1 MKNMLTCM
9 TRSIAAIAMMVMAA
23 SAQAAYPK
31 TIQLNM
37 ELWNQSG
44 TDLALSASSWLPAN
58 TDYTGYG
65 FSANAP
71 TTAASLTL
79 KNPRNDFASFRVSG
93 EGKVCEFKAAH
104 AVTFSWVS
112 INPAPEKS
120 ATGASVGEVPAEC
133 IASVIKG
140 TNSMKAYSV
149 RFVMK

>member
-1 MKNMLTCM
+1 MKNILTCI
-9 TRSIAAIAMMVMAA
+9 TRSTAAIAMMVFAV

-31 TIQLNM
+31 NIQLNIEM
-37 ELWNQSG
+37 WNQSG
-44 TDLALSASSWLPAN
+44 TDLALSAASWFAAN
-58 TDYTGYG
+58 ADYTGYG

-71 TTAASLTL
+71 TATVSLTL
-79 KNPRNDFASFRVSG
+79 KNPRNDSASFRASG
-93 EGKVCEFKAAH
+93 DGKVCEFKATH

-120 ATGASVGEVPAEC
+120 ASGRSIGKVPAEC